1 MFPLRR
7 TIPLAVATAALSLTA
22 LAGSAAAY
30 VDGHDALADKPFTT
44 GLRFLGGNEFFCTA
58 SLLQP
63 SWVLT
68 AAHCVD
74 GDVTTAN
81 LELVI
86 GDRNIDNADDPA
98 QTRYADQIV
107 VHPGWSG
114 DSDDGNDVALVHLS
128 TPSTVTP
135 VRLGVTPELVDGIRR
150 CVQQVSRP
158 PFSGSLASLPQLCQ
172 SGRGKALGWG
182 RRSMSASGTSHVL
195 REVTPKIY
203 GWAVDT
209 FWRTKAGACPGDS
222 GGPLLVVAADGSTR
236 QIGIAS
242 HNVHGGGYFDWLV
255 GDKCSTKG
263 SDYYSD
269 VSAGKLRTWVES
281 VTGVRDHRS

>member
-7 TIPLAVATAALSLTA
+7 TLPLAVATAALSLTA

-30 VDGHDALADKPFTT
+30 VGGHDALADKPFTT
-44 GLRFLGGNEFFCTA
+44 GLRFLGNQEFFCTA
-58 SLLQP
+58 TLLQP

-74 GDVTTAN
+74 GDVTTGN

-86 GDRNIDNADDPA
+86 GDRNIDDFADPA

-107 VHPGWSG
+107 VHPGWNG
-114 DSDDGNDVALVHLS
+114 DSGDGNDVALVHLATAS
-128 TPSTVTP
+128 TITP
-135 VRLGVTPELVDGIRR
+135 VRLGATPALVDGIKR
-150 CVQQVSRP
+150 CIQQFSRP
-158 PFSGSLASLPQLCQ
+158 TFGSTANFPQLCQ
-172 SGRGKALGWG
+172 SGTGKALGWG
-182 RRSMSASGTSHVL
+182 RRSMSAPGTSHVL

-203 GWAVDT
+203 GWAMDS
-209 FWRTKAGACPGDS
+209 FWRVKAGACPGDS
-222 GGPLLVVAADGSTR
+222 GGPLLVLAADGSPR

-255 GDKCSTKG
+255 GDQCSTKG